1 MSKYE
6 RKYIVVNSSTVIKSF
21 EKYGNDMVKINIEDF
36 KGKDALFRN
45 SGCYIKHPDSG
56 EYVLF
61 KMQLS
66 NVQHKKNIKEPED
79 RCYETDINT
88 VLRVYDEDEN
98 KQVNFSKENKDVL
111 ALKLYADAYSFQIE
125 EMINKGLLWENKDKK
140 IKKHPDGITV
150 ASKNVRSFIL
160 TEDGNGQPFEN
171 PIAYISFE
179 NHNKLNKLPQYP
191 LMNSEGVSVKYM
203 GSGNPDVM
211 VFKPNVN
218 LIQIYKASSKIN
230 TKPKYTNPETGEKE
244 EYTNI
249 NIQNLITYDSI
260 LTGTVKFQIVAS
272 KGSIKLSAFW
282 AGNLYVMRN
291 NKKQNSQNVDLSIV
305 HAMQNSSLT
314 KTIDDSDDDENDE
327 EEKFEDF
334 EE

>member
-1 MSKYE
+1 
-6 RKYIVVNSSTVIKSF
+6 
-21 EKYGNDMVKINIEDF
+21 
-36 KGKDALFRN
+36 
-45 SGCYIKHPDSG
+45 
-56 EYVLF
+56 
-61 KMQLS
+61 
-66 NVQHKKNIKEPED
+66 
-79 RCYETDINT
+79 
-88 VLRVYDEDEN
+88 
-98 KQVNFSKENKDVL
+98 
-111 ALKLYADAYSFQIE
+111 
-125 EMINKGLLWENKDKK
+125 
-140 IKKHPDGITV
+140 
-150 ASKNVRSFIL
+150 
-160 TEDGNGQPFEN
+160 
-171 PIAYISFE
+171 
-179 NHNKLNKLPQYP
+179 
-191 LMNSEGVSVKYM
+191 MNSEGVSVKYM